1 MIISDYMSKNP
12 ICVSTDTSVT
22 EARAIMVREK
32 ISKLPVL
39 DKNSNLVG
47 IITKN
52 DLAKAAP
59 SAATTLDIYEMG
71 YLLSKLKVEKVMTK
85 DPVTVSPDEVIEEA
99 ARIMD
104 DKEIGCLP
112 VVQDDVL
119 VGIITESDIFKQFI
133 SMFGARS
140 HGVRVTMEFPDKAGV
155 LADFS
160 RKVANKDGN
169 IIAVVTDDGSNV
181 ESKKVTV
188 KIANLALKD
197 VEEIVENLNVKKLDI
212 REV

>member
-85 DPVTVSPDEVIEEA
+85 EPVTVSPDEVIEEA
-99 ARIMD
+99 ARIMA

>member
-99 ARIMD
+99 ARIMA

>member
-99 ARIMD
+99 ARIMA

-133 SMFGARS
+133 SMFGARQ